1 MNVQY
6 ITKTLFGQQLFSRA
20 ENETTGAIKCRTA
33 DSFETTARRNDTDN
47 DNKNAEHG
55 QKQPCCDFIQ

>member
-20 ENETTGAIKCRTA
+20 ENEIAGAIERRST
-33 DSFETTARRNDTDN
+33 DSFETAARRNDTNN
-47 DNKNAEHG
+47 DNENTEHG
-55 QKQPCCDFIQ
+55 QKQPRCDFIQ